1 MPPKPKPILNE
12 QHLALL
18 NSVLAEAGIT
28 ESKVDNTDMSS
39 LISSLLVAFLSVK
52 KSLDELRSAAAGA
65 QQTLSEGE
73 GERSTAGGPGGTV
86 HQRFRTVEDELDEMQ
101 QRSLKGNLVL
111 TSRDIPANPS
121 RRTPAV
127 KSVLRS
133 DEELGDRSLLDHVL
147 DLVKDKYQVTVPHS
161 DVQACHRLPH
171 GAVIL
176 RIWNRRPGSAWAKLS
191 QAIKSKPSNPN
202 LNFYANFHL
211 TSRRQNLTFLVR
223 NMKRNQQISRF
234 YTDENGAI
242 SIKVKETDRKHVIT
256 FHREG
261 RIRSS
266 VLTMTKEELEKFVE
280 SANK

>member
-1 MPPKPKPILNE
+1 MPPKCKPILSE

-18 NSVLAEAGIT
+18 NSALAEAGVAGAT
-28 ESKVDNTDMSS
+28 VDNTDMSS
-39 LISSLLVAFLSVK
+39 LISCLLVAFLSVK
-52 KSLDELRSAAAGA
+52 KSLDELRAAAAGA
-65 QQTLSEGE
+65 QQNPSGGE
-73 GERSTAGGPGGTV
+73 GEQGTAGGPV
-86 HQRFRTVEDELDEMQ
+86 HHRFRTVEDELDEMQ

-121 RRTPAV
+121 RGTPVV

-133 DEELGDRSLLDHVL
+133 DEELGDMSLLDHVL
-147 DLVKDKYQVTVPHS
+147 DLIQDKYHVTVPQG

-176 RIWNRRPGSAWAKLS
+176 RIWNRRPGSAWSKLC
-191 QAIKSKPSNPN
+191 QAIKSRPVNPA

-223 NMKRNQQISRF
+223 NLKKNKRISQY

-242 SIKVKETDRKHVIT
+242 SIKVKETDRKRQIT

-261 RIRSS
+261 RIRSA
-266 VLTMTKEELEKFVE
+266 VLTMTKEELEEFLVSTTK
-280 SANK
+280 